1 MKILFLTHKL
11 VLFALCLASLSCAAD
26 QLIYTPVNPTFGGNP
41 NNAPGLLAIANAQ
54 NDFKAPVPEVVVLT
68 PLQKFNQSLL
78 NSVLSRLNTKLLGEL
93 FSGDNGSLAVGSTIQ
108 SGNYE
113 IKVSLADQTT
123 CGCPVG
129 SLLLT
134 TRDVTIPGSGTS
146 IVVGAN

>member
-1 MKILFLTHKL
+1 MKTLLLTRRL
-11 VLFALCLASLSCAAD
+11 LSFVLCLATLTCAAD

-54 NDFKAPVPEVVVLT
+54 NDYKAPVPEVVVLT

-78 NSVLSRLNTKLLGEL
+78 NSVLARLNTKLLGDL
-93 FSGDNGSLAVGSTIQ
+93 FSGDKGSLAVGSTIQ

-113 IKVSLADQTT
+113 VKVTLADQAT
-123 CGCPVG
+123 CNCPAG

-134 TRDVTIPGSGTS
+134 TRDVTIPGSATS
-146 IVVGAN
+146 IVVGSN